1 MTENKTPAPH
11 SPNRRYAIGADI
23 GGSHIC
29 SAVVDLAQG
38 SLCSEPA
45 DTPVDSEAGATEI
58 LDAWARNLRRTIAL
72 APAGSGSIR
81 GIGFAFP
88 GPFDYVRGISR
99 ISGVRKFD
107 RIYGLDVAESLRARL
122 GPETEFRF
130 VNDAS
135 AFALGEC
142 LGGAACGDDRVVAL
156 TLGTGVGSGF
166 VENRRLVESG
176 ERVPAN
182 GWVYCLPFEEGVA
195 DDAFSTRWFRR
206 RWTELTG
213 RQAEGARDIAASC
226 DTDPAARRLFDE
238 YGSRLARFAGPVLER
253 FGARTL
259 LLGGNIARAYPL
271 FGPAMREGFSADGR
285 TVEIRI
291 SSLMD
296 RAAMIGAASLFL

>member
-1 MTENKTPAPH
+1 MTENQIHISH
-11 SPNRRYAIGADI
+11 SKNNRYAIGADI

-38 SLCSEPA
+38 TICSEPV
-45 DTPVDSEAGATEI
+45 DTPVNSEAGATEI
-58 LDAWARNLRRTIAL
+58 LNAWVRNIERSLAL
-72 APAGSGSIR
+72 APGGGDSIL

-88 GPFDYVRGISR
+88 GPFDYVRGISLIR
-99 ISGVRKFD
+99 GVRKFD
-107 RIYGLDVAESLRARL
+107 RIYGLDVAKSLRARL
-122 GPETEFRF
+122 DLESEFRF

-142 LGGAACGDDRVVAL
+142 LGGAARGDDRVVSL

-166 VENRRLVESG
+166 VENCRLVESG
-176 ERVPAN
+176 EQVPAN
-182 GWVYCLPFEEGVA
+182 GWVYCLPFEEGIV
-195 DDAFSTRWFRR
+195 DDAFSTRWFRH
-206 RWTELTG
+206 RWMELTG
-213 RQAEGARDIAASC
+213 RQAEGVRDIAASY

-238 YGSRLARFAGPVLER
+238 YGSRLAYFAGPVLER
-253 FGARTL
+253 FETRTL

-271 FGPAMREGFSADGR
+271 FGPAMKERFSADGR